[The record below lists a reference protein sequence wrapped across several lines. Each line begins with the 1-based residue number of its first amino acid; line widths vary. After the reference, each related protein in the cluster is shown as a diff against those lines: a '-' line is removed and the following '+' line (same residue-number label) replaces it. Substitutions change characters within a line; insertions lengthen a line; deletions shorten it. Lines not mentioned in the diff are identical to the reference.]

1 MAGKIQLTPEELL
14 GQSQEMLSL
23 QKDYE
28 SLFQETDALLN
39 RINGNWSANLA
50 NNFAGKIASAQ
61 KGFRQIC
68 SMLEQGGNL
77 AAASANTFASI
88 DTLLGKAMAGEGA
101 GGQVL
106 GASATAGGDA
116 GSSQGAAMAAQPSGN
131 LFGSVKEDW
140 KQAGSA
146 LEWLHELYETN
157 VPEELREDL
166 KALGKKALGG
176 QIFSAYDVTYDI
188 ITGNVDMDTFFTGA
202 KAVLGGTKGGALKG
216 AYEYALEV
224 QEKDVQY
231 TQRSID
237 ELVSGNVVTGL
248 FNMGASFIDEIGTG
262 VIDIGGSLAIG
273 AVEKIPGISKI
284 EDYLDIDLSETW
296 DTAMDHFHEGVTDM
310 FTGAV
315 EGLSKMEDAVQDAVG
330 DGLKAA
336 GKALDKAADAAED
349 AMKAVGEGAK
359 NVANAVGDGL
369 SSIGDGLKGLFS

>member
-1 MAGKIQLTPEELL
+1 M
-14 GQSQEMLSL
+14 
-23 QKDYE
+23 
-28 SLFQETDALLN
+28 
-39 RINGNWSANLA
+39 
-50 NNFAGKIASAQ
+50 
-61 KGFRQIC
+61 
-68 SMLEQGGNL
+68 
-77 AAASANTFASI
+77 
-88 DTLLGKAMAGEGA
+88 
-101 GGQVL
+101 
-106 GASATAGGDA
+106 
-116 GSSQGAAMAAQPSGN
+116 
-131 LFGSVKEDW
+131 
-140 KQAGSA
+140 
-146 LEWLHELYETN
+146 
-157 VPEELREDL
+157 
-166 KALGKKALGG
+166 
-176 QIFSAYDVTYDI
+176 
-188 ITGNVDMDTFFTGA
+188 
-202 KAVLGGTKGGALKG
+202 LGGTKGGALKG

-237 ELVSGNVVTGL
+237 ELVSGNVVTAL